1 MISSPS
7 RILDR
12 ERRSRGCSTK
22 LIGHLP
28 HRLPSESRASMPK
41 KISVLLVDD
50 HVLVRRGLRRL
61 LEDEPTISVIGE
73 ACDGIE
79 AVKMVG
85 ALEPAVVLMDFALPG
100 MNGVAATRKIVE
112 SGSNSAVIMLSM
124 HTESVRVRQA
134 IEAGARGYIFKNA
147 QGMDLISEIQR
158 VVNDDKPVV
167 APIYEAPNPRGRAA
181 SALTAR
187 EIEVLRLIAR
197 GRSNKEIADDLGLS
211 VNTVSAHR
219 SNMMRTLGIHKAAEL
234 VTYAI
239 ANGLIDPM

>member
-1 MISSPS
+1 
-7 RILDR
+7 
-12 ERRSRGCSTK
+12 
-22 LIGHLP
+22 
-28 HRLPSESRASMPK
+28 MPR

-61 LEDEPTISVIGE
+61 LEDEPTISVVGE

-79 AVKMVG
+79 AVKMAG
-85 ALEPAVVLMDFALPG
+85 ELEPAVVLMDFALPG
-100 MNGVAATRKIVE
+100 MNGVDATRKIVE

-124 HTESVRVRQA
+124 HTEGVRVRQA
-134 IEAGARGYIFKNA
+134 LEAGARGYIFKNA

-158 VVNDDKPVV
+158 VVKDEGPVI
-167 APIYEAPNPRGRAA
+167 APTYHAPNPRGRAA

-211 VNTVSAHR
+211 INTVSAHR